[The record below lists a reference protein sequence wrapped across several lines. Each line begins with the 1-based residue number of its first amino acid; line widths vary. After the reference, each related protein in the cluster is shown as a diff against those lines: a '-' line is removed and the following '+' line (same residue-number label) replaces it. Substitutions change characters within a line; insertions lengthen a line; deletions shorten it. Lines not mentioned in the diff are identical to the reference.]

1 MSTTTTT
8 TIVEQRSAPEVAPVQ
23 PDIGYHPDVEKYLA
37 RSKRRLAENPDLP
50 NVALPPGFPQRV
62 GGPIVWKGADWRGE
76 EQWVYRLDGSELK
89 EIDDALQHFKGVPV
103 RSLCAKYY
111 GII

>member
-1 MSTTTTT
+1 MGTTTTT

-62 GGPIVWKGADWRGE
+62 DGPIVWKGADWRGE

-103 RSLCAKYY
+103 RSLCVK
-111 GII
+111 